1 MLICE
6 IRGKLFYINITEKSP
21 KLVVKTFVIMKT
33 TIDHDITK
41 VKALRRMQATALGL
55 LGFAVLLF
63 IIAIYFKI
71 PILQAF
77 SEAAM
82 VGGIA
87 DWFAV
92 VALFRHPL
100 GIPIWHT
107 AIIPTK
113 KNEIGENLGN
123 FVSEEFL
130 NREKLEIKLDEF
142 NFALKASDWLSQEE
156 NANKVANVV
165 AVNLIPGILRA
176 IKDEDIKRF
185 IQVQFKEKLEGVNL
199 GNWVAVALEPLQ
211 KGDLKNQMLTNL
223 LEVMS
228 SELTNN
234 KDLIRQKVKASTP
247 FLSFGLADKS
257 ITEGVFNG
265 LQDFLD
271 EAKKPE
277 STVRLKID
285 EYIFNFL
292 EKVKNSEEM
301 RIKIN
306 DMILGF
312 VGKKEVQDYINGIWD
327 EIKLSITTDL
337 SKGDESSIKNSI
349 AGLIQTFGNGLK
361 EDQVM
366 FEKINSFIKND
377 LLSVLLNNKKVIGDL
392 ISSTVKSWDGKEV
405 SEKLELEIGKDLQY
419 IRINGTL
426 VGGIIGLIIYGV
438 ERLYHLMF

>member
-1 MLICE
+1 METSTDQDIV
-6 IRGKLFYINITEKSP
+6 KL
-21 KLVVKTFVIMKT
+21 
-33 TIDHDITK
+33 
-41 VKALRRMQATALGL
+41 KALKKMKASALSL
-55 LGFAVLLF
+55 LGAAVLLF
-63 IIAIYFKI
+63 IVAIYFKI

-130 NREKLEIKLDEF
+130 NREKLEIKLEEF
-142 NFALKASDWLSQEE
+142 NFATKASDWLSEIE
-156 NANKVANVV
+156 NTNKIANVV
-165 AVNLIPGILRA
+165 AVNIIPGVLKT

-185 IQVQFKEKLEGVNL
+185 IQVQFKEKLEAINFGD
-199 GNWVAVALEPLQ
+199 WVALALEPLQ
-211 KGDLKNQMLTNL
+211 KGNVKDQLLTNL

-228 SELTNN
+228 SELSNN
-234 KDLIRQKVKASTP
+234 KDLIRKKVKQSTP

-257 ITEGVFNG
+257 ISEGIFNG
-265 LQDFLD
+265 LQEFLD

-277 STVRLKID
+277 SEIRIKID
-285 EYIFNFL
+285 EYVADFL
-292 EKVKNSEEM
+292 DKVKNSEEM

-306 DMILGF
+306 NLILGF
-312 VGKKEVQDYINGIWD
+312 AGKKEVQEYINGIWD
-327 EIKLSITTDL
+327 EIKLSISTDL
-337 SKGDESSIKNSI
+337 EKGDESSIKNNISS
-349 AGLIQTFGNGLK
+349 LIQRFGNGLK
-361 EDQVM
+361 EDPVM
-366 FEKINSFIKND
+366 IDKINNFIKND
-377 LLSVLLNNKKVIGDL
+377 LLEVLLNNKKVIGDL

-426 VGGIIGLIIYGV
+426 VGGLIGLIIYGV
-438 ERLYHLMF
+438 EWTYHYFVM

>member
-1 MLICE
+1 ME
-6 IRGKLFYINITEKSP
+6 
-21 KLVVKTFVIMKT
+21 
-33 TIDHDITK
+33 TISEQDLSK
-41 VKALRRMQATALGL
+41 VKALRKMKRNALSL
-55 LGFAVLLF
+55 LGVAVLLF

-71 PILQAF
+71 PMLQAF

-113 KNEIGENLGN
+113 KNEIGENLGS

-130 NREKLEIKLDEF
+130 NREKLEIKLEEF
-142 NFALKASDWLSQEE
+142 NFASKASDWLSEE
-156 NANKVANVV
+156 TNADKIASVV
-165 AVNLIPGILRA
+165 TVNIIPGILKTIR
-176 IKDEDIKRF
+176 DEDIKRF
-185 IQVQFKEKLEGVNL
+185 IQAQFAEKLESINF
-199 GNWVAVALEPLQ
+199 GNWVALALEPLQ
-211 KGDLKNQMLTNL
+211 KGTVKDQLLTNL

-228 SELTNN
+228 SELSNN
-234 KDLIRQKVKASTP
+234 KDLIRKKVKASTP

-257 ITEGVFNG
+257 ISEGVFNG
-265 LQDFLD
+265 LQEFLD
-271 EAKKPE
+271 EAKNPE
-277 STVRLKID
+277 SEIRIKID

-292 EKVKNSEEM
+292 DKVKNSEEM

-306 DMILGF
+306 NMILDF
-312 VGKKEVQDYINGIWD
+312 VGKKEVQDYIKGIWD
-327 EIKLSITTDL
+327 EIKLSITNDL
-337 SKGDESSIKNSI
+337 EKGDESSIKKSVSN
-349 AGLIQTFGNGLK
+349 LIQLFGNGLK
-361 EDQVM
+361 EDTIM
-366 FEKINSFIKND
+366 ADKINNFIKND

-426 VGGIIGLIIYGV
+426 VGGLIGLVIYGV
-438 ERLYHLMF
+438 EQLYHYFIM

>member
-1 MLICE
+1 METSIDQE
-6 IRGKLFYINITEKSP
+6 NISK
-21 KLVVKTFVIMKT
+21 KKALNKMKT
-33 TIDHDITK
+33 N
-41 VKALRRMQATALGL
+41 ALAL

-63 IIAIYFKI
+63 IIAIYYKI
-71 PILQAF
+71 PMLQAF

-130 NREKLEIKLDEF
+130 NREKLEIKLEEF
-142 NFALKASDWLSQEE
+142 NFAAKASDWLSQEE
-156 NANKVANVV
+156 NADKIANLV
-165 AVNLIPGILRA
+165 AVNVIPGVLRT

-185 IQVQFKEKLEGVNL
+185 IQVQFKEKLEGINF
-199 GNWVAVALEPLQ
+199 GDWVALALEPLQ
-211 KGDLKNQMLTNL
+211 KGQFKDQLLTNL
-223 LEVMS
+223 LEVMAK
-228 SELTNN
+228 ELSNN
-234 KDLIRQKVKASTP
+234 KDLIRKKVKQSTP

-257 ITEGVFNG
+257 ISEGVFNG
-265 LQDFLD
+265 LYDFLN
-271 EAKKPE
+271 EAKNPE
-277 STVRLKID
+277 STIRLKID
-285 EYIFNFL
+285 EYINDFL
-292 EKVKNSEEM
+292 DKIKNSEEM

-306 DMILGF
+306 TMILGF
-312 VGKKEVQDYINGIWD
+312 AGKKEVQDYINGIWD
-327 EIKLSITTDL
+327 EVKLSISTDL
-337 SKGDESSIKNSI
+337 DKGDESSIKKSI
-349 AGLIQTFGNGLK
+349 SGLVQSFGNGIK
-361 EDQVM
+361 EDAVM
-366 FEKINSFIKND
+366 IDKINNFIKND
-377 LLSVLLNNKKVIGDL
+377 LLSILLNNKEVIGDL

-426 VGGIIGLIIYGV
+426 VGGLIGLVIYAV
-438 ERLYHLMF
+438 EWTYHYFVI

>member
-1 MLICE
+1 ME
-6 IRGKLFYINITEKSP
+6 TS
-21 KLVVKTFVIMKT
+21 
-33 TIDHDITK
+33 IDQETLSKI
-41 VKALRRMQATALGL
+41 KALKKMKRNASML
-55 LGFAVLLF
+55 LLVAVLLF
-63 IIAIYFKI
+63 VIAIYFKI

-107 AIIPTK
+107 AIIPVK
-113 KNEIGENLGN
+113 KNEIGENLGS

-142 NFALKASDWLSQEE
+142 NFATKASDWLSQEE
-156 NANKVANVV
+156 NANKIANSI
-165 AVNLIPGILRA
+165 ALNIIPGILKT

-185 IQVQFKEKLEGVNL
+185 IQVQFREKLEAINFGD
-199 GNWVAVALEPLQ
+199 WVALALEPLQ
-211 KGDLKNQMLTNL
+211 RGNVKDEFLTNI

-228 SELTNN
+228 TELSNN
-234 KDLIRQKVKASTP
+234 KNLIRKKVKQSTP

-257 ITEGVFNG
+257 ISEGIFNG
-265 LQDFLD
+265 LQEFLE
-271 EAKKPE
+271 EAKNPQSE
-277 STVRLKID
+277 IRFKID
-285 EYIFNFL
+285 EYVDDFL
-292 EKVKNSEEM
+292 DKVKNSEEM

-306 DMILGF
+306 NIIMGF
-312 VGKKEVQDYINGIWD
+312 AGKKEVQDYISGIWD
-327 EIKLSITTDL
+327 EIKLSITNDL
-337 SKGDESSIKNSI
+337 EKGDESAIKNNISSLVQ
-349 AGLIQTFGNGLK
+349 GFGNGLK
-361 EDQVM
+361 EDKIMVN
-366 FEKINSFIKND
+366 KINNFIKID

-426 VGGIIGLIIYGV
+426 VGGFIGLLIYGV
-438 ERLYHLMF
+438 EWIYHYFIT

>member
-1 MLICE
+1 MAKLISP
-6 IRGKLFYINITEKSP
+6 KKSS
-21 KLVVKTFVIMKT
+21 KLVVQTLIIME
-33 TIDHDITK
+33 TIIDRDIAK
-41 VKALRRMQATALGL
+41 VKALKKMKRNALGL
-55 LGFAVLLF
+55 LGIAVLLF
-63 IIAIYFKI
+63 LIAIYFKI
-71 PILQAF
+71 PMLQAF

-92 VALFRHPL
+92 VALFRHPM

-130 NREKLEIKLDEF
+130 DREKMEIKLDEF
-142 NFALKASDWLSQEE
+142 NFAVKASDWISQEE
-156 NANKVANVV
+156 NANKIANVV
-165 AVNLIPGILRA
+165 TVNVIPGILRT
-176 IKDEDIKRF
+176 IKDEDVKRF
-185 IQVQFKEKLEGVNL
+185 IQVQFKEKIEGINF

-211 KGDLKNQMLTNL
+211 KGELKNQMLTNL

-228 SELTNN
+228 TELTNN

-247 FLSFGLADKS
+247 LLSFGLADKS

-265 LQDFLD
+265 LQDFLN

-277 STVRLKID
+277 SAVRLKID

-306 DMILGF
+306 DIILGF

-327 EIKLSITTDL
+327 EIKLSITNDL
-337 SKGDESSIKNSI
+337 SKGDDSSIKNSI
-349 AGLIQTFGNGLK
+349 AGLIQTFGNGIK
-361 EDQVM
+361 EDAIM
-366 FEKINSFIKND
+366 IDKINNFIKND
-377 LLSVLLNNKKVIGDL
+377 LLSILLNNKKVIGDL

-426 VGGIIGLIIYGV
+426 VGGVIGLVIYGV
-438 ERLYHLMF
+438 EQLYHLFL

>member
-1 MLICE
+1 
-6 IRGKLFYINITEKSP
+6 
-21 KLVVKTFVIMKT
+21 MKT
-33 TIDHDITK
+33 TIDQDISK
-41 VKALRRMQATALGL
+41 VKALRRMQRNALAL

-71 PILQAF
+71 PMLQAF

-142 NFALKASDWLSQEE
+142 NFATKASDWLSQEE
-156 NANKVANVV
+156 NADKIANVV
-165 AVNLIPGILRA
+165 AVNIIPGILKT

-185 IQVQFKEKLEGVNL
+185 IQVQFKEKLEGINF

-228 SELTNN
+228 GELTNN

-247 FLSFGLADKS
+247 LLSFGLADKS

-265 LQDFLD
+265 LQDFLN

-277 STVRLKID
+277 SAVRLKID
-285 EYIFNFL
+285 EYIFDFL
-292 EKVKNSEEM
+292 EKVRNSEEM
-301 RIKIN
+301 RVKIN

-327 EIKLSITTDL
+327 EIKLSITNDL
-337 SKGDESSIKNSI
+337 NKGDDSSIKNSI
-349 AGLIQTFGNGLK
+349 SNLIQTFGNGIK
-361 EDQVM
+361 EDSIM
-366 FEKINSFIKND
+366 IDKINNFIKDD

-426 VGGIIGLIIYGV
+426 VGGVIGLIIYGV
-438 ERLYHLMF
+438 EQLYHYFVV

>member
-1 MLICE
+1 METI
-6 IRGKLFYINITEKSP
+6 INQDMDKVRAL
-21 KLVVKTFVIMKT
+21 KKMKRN
-33 TIDHDITK
+33 
-41 VKALRRMQATALGL
+41 ALAL
-55 LGFAVLLF
+55 LGVAVVLF

-71 PILQAF
+71 PMLQAF

-92 VALFRHPL
+92 VALFRHPM

-130 NREKLEIKLDEF
+130 NREKLEIKLEEF
-142 NFALKASDWLSQEE
+142 NFATKASDWLSEEE
-156 NANKVANVV
+156 NANKIASLVT
-165 AVNLIPGILRA
+165 VNIIPGILRT

-185 IQVQFKEKLEGVNL
+185 IQVQFKEKIEGINF
-199 GNWVAVALEPLQ
+199 GDWVALALEPLQ
-211 KGDLKNQMLTNL
+211 KGNLKNEMLTNL
-223 LEVMS
+223 LEVIS
-228 SELTNN
+228 NELTNN
-234 KDLIRQKVKASTP
+234 KDLIRKKVKASTP
-247 FLSFGLADKS
+247 LLSFGLADKS
-257 ITEGVFNG
+257 ISEGVFNG
-265 LQDFLD
+265 LQDFLN

-277 STVRLKID
+277 SAVRLKID
-285 EYIFNFL
+285 EYIFDFL

-327 EIKLSITTDL
+327 EIKVSISNDL
-337 SKGDESSIKNSI
+337 EKGNESSIKKNI
-349 AGLIQTFGNGLK
+349 ANLIQGFGNGIK
-361 EDQVM
+361 EDSVM
-366 FEKINSFIKND
+366 IDKINNFIKND

-426 VGGIIGLIIYGV
+426 VGGVIGLVIYGV
-438 ERLYHLMF
+438 EQFYHYFIA

>member
-1 MLICE
+1 
-6 IRGKLFYINITEKSP
+6 
-21 KLVVKTFVIMKT
+21 MKT
-33 TIDHDITK
+33 TIDPDISK
-41 VKALRRMQATALGL
+41 VKALRRMKGNALSL

-71 PILQAF
+71 PMLQAF

-107 AIIPTK
+107 AIISTK

-142 NFALKASDWLSQEE
+142 NFATKASEWLSQEE
-156 NANKVANVV
+156 NAHNIANVV
-165 AVNLIPGILRA
+165 AVNIIPGILKT

-185 IQVQFKEKLEGVNL
+185 IQVQFKEKLEAINFGDWIAL
-199 GNWVAVALEPLQ
+199 ALEPLH
-211 KGDLKNQMLTNL
+211 KGNVKDQLLTNL
-223 LEVMS
+223 LEVIS

-234 KDLIRQKVKASTP
+234 KDLIRKKVKASTP

-265 LQDFLD
+265 LQDFLN

-277 STVRLKID
+277 SEIRLKID
-285 EYIFNFL
+285 EYVYDFL

-306 DMILGF
+306 DMILSF
-312 VGKKEVQDYINGIWD
+312 AGKKEVQDYISGIWD
-327 EIKLSITTDL
+327 EIKLSISNDL
-337 SKGDESSIKNSI
+337 DKGDESSIKKSI
-349 AGLIQTFGNGLK
+349 SNLIQTFGNGIK
-361 EDQVM
+361 EDSIM
-366 FEKINSFIKND
+366 IDKINNFIKND

-438 ERLYHLMF
+438 EQLYHFVF

>member
-1 MLICE
+1 ME
-6 IRGKLFYINITEKSP
+6 TS
-21 KLVVKTFVIMKT
+21 
-33 TIDHDITK
+33 IDQETLSKI
-41 VKALRRMQATALGL
+41 KALKKMKRNASML
-55 LGFAVLLF
+55 LLAAVLLF

-71 PILQAF
+71 PMLQAF

-107 AIIPTK
+107 AIIPVK
-113 KNEIGENLGN
+113 KNEIGENLGS

-142 NFALKASDWLSQEE
+142 NFATKASDWLSQKE
-156 NANKVANVV
+156 NADKIADGI
-165 AVNLIPGILRA
+165 ALNLIPGILKT

-185 IQVQFKEKLEGVNL
+185 IQVQFKEKLEAINFGD
-199 GNWVAVALEPLQ
+199 WVALALEPLQ
-211 KGDLKNQMLTNL
+211 KGNIKDEFLTNI

-228 SELTNN
+228 TELSNN
-234 KDLIRQKVKASTP
+234 KELIRKKVKQSTP

-257 ITEGVFNG
+257 ISEGIFNG
-265 LQDFLD
+265 LQEFLD
-271 EAKKPE
+271 EAKYPQSE
-277 STVRLKID
+277 IRFKID
-285 EYIFNFL
+285 EYVHDFL
-292 EKVKNSEEM
+292 DKVKNSEEM

-306 DMILGF
+306 NIIMGF
-312 VGKKEVQDYINGIWD
+312 AGKKEVQDYISGIWD
-327 EIKLSITTDL
+327 EIKLSITNDL
-337 SKGDESSIKNSI
+337 EKGDQSAIKNNISSLVQ
-349 AGLIQTFGNGLK
+349 GFGNGLK
-361 EDQVM
+361 EDKVM
-366 FEKINSFIKND
+366 VNKINNFIKID

-438 ERLYHLMF
+438 EWTYHYFVI

>member
-1 MLICE
+1 METSIDQE
-6 IRGKLFYINITEKSP
+6 NILK
-21 KLVVKTFVIMKT
+21 K
-33 TIDHDITK
+33 
-41 VKALRRMQATALGL
+41 KALNKMKNSALAL

-71 PILQAF
+71 PLLQAF

-130 NREKLEIKLDEF
+130 NREKLEIKLEEF
-142 NFALKASDWLSQEE
+142 NFATKASDWLSQEE
-156 NANKVANVV
+156 NANKIANLV
-165 AVNLIPGILRA
+165 AVNIIPGILKT

-185 IQVQFKEKLEGVNL
+185 IQVQFAAKLEAINFGD
-199 GNWVAVALEPLQ
+199 WVALALEPLQ
-211 KGDLKNQMLTNL
+211 KGNVKDELLTNVL
-223 LEVMS
+223 NVMS
-228 SELTNN
+228 TELSNN
-234 KDLIRQKVKASTP
+234 KDLIRKKVKESTP

-257 ITEGVFNG
+257 ISEGIFNG
-265 LQDFLD
+265 LAEFLD

-277 STVRLKID
+277 SEIRIKID
-285 EYIFNFL
+285 EYVYNFL
-292 EKVKNSEEM
+292 DKVKNSEEM

-306 DMILGF
+306 NMILGF

-327 EIKLSITTDL
+327 EIKLSIATDL
-337 SKGDESSIKNSI
+337 DKGNQSSIKNSI
-349 AGLIQTFGNGLK
+349 SGLIQSFGNGIK
-361 EDQVM
+361 EDVVM
-366 FEKINSFIKND
+366 IDKINNFIKND
-377 LLSVLLNNKKVIGDL
+377 LLSILLNNKKVIGDL

-426 VGGIIGLIIYGV
+426 VGGLIGILIYCV
-438 ERLYHLMF
+438 EWTYHYFV

>member
-1 MLICE
+1 METSIDQE
-6 IRGKLFYINITEKSP
+6 NISK
-21 KLVVKTFVIMKT
+21 K
-33 TIDHDITK
+33 
-41 VKALRRMQATALGL
+41 KALNKMKRNALAL
-55 LGFAVLLF
+55 LGVAVVLF
-63 IIAIYFKI
+63 TIAIYFNI
-71 PILQAF
+71 PILKAF

-130 NREKLEIKLDEF
+130 NREKLEIKIEEF
-142 NFALKASDWLSQEE
+142 NFATKASEWISHDE
-156 NANKVANVV
+156 NANKIANLVV
-165 AVNLIPGILRA
+165 INIIPGILKT
-176 IKDEDIKRF
+176 INDEDIKRF
-185 IQVQFKEKLEGVNL
+185 IHVQFKEKIETVNF
-199 GNWVAVALEPLQ
+199 GDWIAMALEPLQ
-211 KGDLKNQMLTNL
+211 KGELKDQLLTNVL
-223 LEVMS
+223 DVLCT
-228 SELTNN
+228 ELVEN
-234 KDLIRQKVKASTP
+234 KDLIRKKVKESTP

-265 LQDFLD
+265 LYEFLND
-271 EAKKPE
+271 AKDPE
-277 STVRLKID
+277 GMIRVKID
-285 EYIFNFL
+285 EYVYDFL
-292 EKVKNSEEM
+292 DKVKNSEEM

-306 DMILGF
+306 NLILGF

-327 EIKLSITTDL
+327 EIRESITDDL
-337 SKGDESSIKNSI
+337 DKGDDSTIKKNI
-349 AGLIQTFGNGLK
+349 ASLIQDFGKGIK
-361 EDQVM
+361 EDPVM
-366 FEKINSFIKND
+366 IDKINNFIKHD
-377 LLSVLLNNKKVIGDL
+377 LLSILLNNKKVIGDL

-426 VGGIIGLIIYGV
+426 VGGLIGIVIYGV
-438 ERLYHLMF
+438 EQLSHFIF

>member
-1 MLICE
+1 METSIDQE
-6 IRGKLFYINITEKSP
+6 NISK
-21 KLVVKTFVIMKT
+21 K
-33 TIDHDITK
+33 
-41 VKALRRMQATALGL
+41 KALNKMKRNALAL

-71 PILQAF
+71 PMLQAF

-130 NREKLEIKLDEF
+130 NREKLEIKLEEF
-142 NFALKASDWLSQEE
+142 NFAAKASDWLSQEE
-156 NANKVANVV
+156 NADKIANLV
-165 AVNLIPGILRA
+165 AVNVIPGVLRT

-185 IQVQFKEKLEGVNL
+185 IQVQFKEKLEGVNF
-199 GNWVAVALEPLQ
+199 GDWVALALEPLQ
-211 KGDLKNQMLTNL
+211 KGKFKDQLLTNL
-223 LEVMS
+223 LEVMAK
-228 SELTNN
+228 ELSNN
-234 KDLIRQKVKASTP
+234 KDLIRKKVKQSTP

-257 ITEGVFNG
+257 ISEGVFNG
-265 LQDFLD
+265 LYDFLN
-271 EAKKPE
+271 EAKNPE
-277 STVRLKID
+277 STIRLKID
-285 EYIFNFL
+285 EYINDFL
-292 EKVKNSEEM
+292 DKIKNSEEM

-306 DMILGF
+306 TMILGF
-312 VGKKEVQDYINGIWD
+312 AGKKEVQDYINGIWD
-327 EIKLSITTDL
+327 EIKLSISNDL
-337 SKGDESSIKNSI
+337 DKGEESSIKKSI
-349 AGLIQTFGNGLK
+349 SGLVQSFGNGIK
-361 EDQVM
+361 EDVVM
-366 FEKINSFIKND
+366 IEKINNFIKND
-377 LLSVLLNNKKVIGDL
+377 LLSILLNNKKVIGDL
-392 ISSTVKSWDGKEV
+392 ISSTVKSWDGQEV

-426 VGGIIGLIIYGV
+426 VGGLIGLLIYAV
-438 ERLYHLMF
+438 EWTYHYFVI

>member
-1 MLICE
+1 
-6 IRGKLFYINITEKSP
+6 
-21 KLVVKTFVIMKT
+21 MKT
-33 TIDHDITK
+33 TIDQDISK
-41 VKALRRMQATALGL
+41 VKALRKMKRNALAL
-55 LGFAVLLF
+55 LGVAVLLF

-71 PILQAF
+71 PMLQAF

-130 NREKLEIKLDEF
+130 NREKLEIKLEEF
-142 NFALKASDWLSQEE
+142 NFATKASDWLSQEE
-156 NANKVANVV
+156 NANKIASLVV
-165 AVNLIPGILRA
+165 VNIIPGILKT
-176 IKDEDIKRF
+176 IKDEDVKRF
-185 IQVQFKEKLEGVNL
+185 IQVQFAEKLQSINF
-199 GNWVAVALEPLQ
+199 GNWVALALEPLQ
-211 KGDLKNQMLTNL
+211 KGNVKDQLLTNL

-228 SELTNN
+228 GELSNN
-234 KDLIRQKVKASTP
+234 KDLIRKKVKESTP

-257 ITEGVFNG
+257 ISEGIFNG
-265 LQDFLD
+265 LQEFLD
-271 EAKKPE
+271 EAKNPE
-277 STVRLKID
+277 SDIRVKID
-285 EYIFNFL
+285 EYVYNFL
-292 EKVKNSEEM
+292 DKVKNSEEM
-301 RIKIN
+301 RVKIN
-306 DMILGF
+306 NMILDF
-312 VGKKEVQDYINGIWD
+312 AGKKEVQDYINGIWD
-327 EIKLSITTDL
+327 EIKLSITNDL
-337 SKGDESSIKNSI
+337 GKGDESSIKNNIS
-349 AGLIQTFGNGLK
+349 GLIQSFGNGLK
-361 EDQVM
+361 EDAVM
-366 FEKINSFIKND
+366 IDKINNFIKND

-426 VGGIIGLIIYGV
+426 VGGLIGIVIYSV
-438 ERLYHLMF
+438 EWMYHYFVV

>member
-1 MLICE
+1 METI
-6 IRGKLFYINITEKSP
+6 IDQDI
-21 KLVVKTFVIMKT
+21 VKIQALKRMKRN
-33 TIDHDITK
+33 
-41 VKALRRMQATALGL
+41 ALAL
-55 LGFAVLLF
+55 LGVAVLLF

-71 PILQAF
+71 PMLQAF

-92 VALFRHPL
+92 VALFRHPM

-142 NFALKASDWLSQEE
+142 NFATKASDWLSQEE
-156 NANKVANVV
+156 NANKFADVIALNI
-165 AVNLIPGILRA
+165 IPGVLKT

-185 IQVQFKEKLEGVNL
+185 IQVQFKEKLEAINFGD
-199 GNWVAVALEPLQ
+199 WVALALEPLQ
-211 KGDLKNQMLTNL
+211 KGNVKDQLLTNL

-228 SELTNN
+228 AELSDN
-234 KDLIRQKVKASTP
+234 KDLIRKKVKQSTP

-257 ITEGVFNG
+257 ISEGIFNG
-265 LQDFLD
+265 LQEFLD
-271 EAKKPE
+271 EAKNPE
-277 STVRLKID
+277 SAVRIKID
-285 EYIFNFL
+285 EYISDFL
-292 EKVKNSEEM
+292 NKVKNSEEM

-306 DMILGF
+306 NLIVGF
-312 VGKKEVQDYINGIWD
+312 AGKKEVQDYINGIWD
-327 EIKLSITTDL
+327 EIKLSITNDL
-337 SKGDESSIKNSI
+337 EKGEESSIRKNIS
-349 AGLIQTFGNGLK
+349 GLIQNFGNGLK
-361 EDQVM
+361 EDSIMVD
-366 FEKINSFIKND
+366 KINKFIKND

-426 VGGIIGLIIYGV
+426 VGGFIGLIIYGV
-438 ERLYHLMF
+438 EWTYHYFVM

>member
-1 MLICE
+1 METSIDQE
-6 IRGKLFYINITEKSP
+6 NISK
-21 KLVVKTFVIMKT
+21 K
-33 TIDHDITK
+33 
-41 VKALRRMQATALGL
+41 KALNKMKSNALAL

-71 PILQAF
+71 PMLQAF

-113 KNEIGENLGN
+113 KNEIGENLGS

-142 NFALKASDWLSQEE
+142 NFATKASDWLSQPE
-156 NANKVANVV
+156 NANNIASAIALNI
-165 AVNLIPGILRA
+165 IPGILKT

-185 IQVQFKEKLEGVNL
+185 IQVKIATKLEAINFGDWIAL
-199 GNWVAVALEPLQ
+199 ALEPLH
-211 KGDLKNQMLTNL
+211 KGNVKDQLLTNV
-223 LEVMS
+223 LEVIS
-228 SELTNN
+228 SELGNN
-234 KDLIRQKVKASTP
+234 KDLIRKKVRASTP

-257 ITEGVFNG
+257 ISEGIFNG
-265 LQDFLD
+265 LQEFLD

-277 STVRLKID
+277 SEIRIKID
-285 EYIFNFL
+285 EYVHDFL
-292 EKVKNSEEM
+292 DKVRNSEEM

-306 DMILGF
+306 NMILGF
-312 VGKKEVQDYINGIWD
+312 AGKKEVQDYINGIWD

-337 SKGDESSIKNSI
+337 EKGDASAIKNNI
-349 AGLIQTFGNGLK
+349 ANLIQVFGNGLK
-361 EDQVM
+361 EDPVM
-366 FEKINSFIKND
+366 IDKINNFIKND

-426 VGGIIGLIIYGV
+426 VGGLIGLIIYGV
-438 ERLYHLMF
+438 EWTYHYFIM

>member
-1 MLICE
+1 METSIDQE
-6 IRGKLFYINITEKSP
+6 NISK
-21 KLVVKTFVIMKT
+21 K
-33 TIDHDITK
+33 
-41 VKALRRMQATALGL
+41 KALNKMKGNALAL
-55 LGFAVLLF
+55 LGVAVVLF

-71 PILQAF
+71 PMLQAF

-130 NREKLEIKLDEF
+130 NREKLEIKLEEF
-142 NFALKASDWLSQEE
+142 NFATKASDWLSQQE
-156 NANKVANVV
+156 NANKVANLV
-165 AVNLIPGILRA
+165 AVNIIPGILKT

-185 IQVQFKEKLEGVNL
+185 IQYQFKEKLEGINF
-199 GNWVAVALEPLQ
+199 GDWVALALEPLQ
-211 KGDLKNQMLTNL
+211 KGNVKDELLTNVL
-223 LEVMS
+223 DVMS
-228 SELTNN
+228 TELSNN
-234 KDLIRQKVKASTP
+234 KDLIRKKVKESTP
-247 FLSFGLADKS
+247 FLSFGLADKKIS
-257 ITEGVFNG
+257 EGVFNG
-265 LQDFLD
+265 LQEFLD

-277 STVRLKID
+277 SEIRIKID
-285 EYIFNFL
+285 EYVYDFL
-292 EKVKNSEEM
+292 DKVKNSEEM

-306 DMILGF
+306 NMILSF
-312 VGKKEVQDYINGIWD
+312 AGKKEVQDYINGIWD
-327 EIKLSITTDL
+327 EIKLSISNDL
-337 SKGDESSIKNSI
+337 DKGDQSSIKNSI
-349 AGLIQTFGNGLK
+349 SGLIQGFGNGIK
-361 EDQVM
+361 EDPVM
-366 FEKINSFIKND
+366 IDKINNFIKND
-377 LLSVLLNNKKVIGDL
+377 LLSILLNNKKVIGDL

-426 VGGIIGLIIYGV
+426 VGGLIGILIYCV
-438 ERLYHLMF
+438 EWTYHYFM

>member
-1 MLICE
+1 METSTAQDIV
-6 IRGKLFYINITEKSP
+6 KL
-21 KLVVKTFVIMKT
+21 
-33 TIDHDITK
+33 
-41 VKALRRMQATALGL
+41 KALKKMKASALSL
-55 LGFAVLLF
+55 LGAAVLLF

-71 PILQAF
+71 PLLQAF

-130 NREKLEIKLDEF
+130 NREKLEIKLEEF
-142 NFALKASDWLSQEE
+142 NFATKASDWLSEVE
-156 NANKVANVV
+156 NANKIANVV
-165 AVNLIPGILRA
+165 AVNIIPGVLKT

-185 IQVQFKEKLEGVNL
+185 IQVQFKEKLEAINL
-199 GNWVAVALEPLQ
+199 GDWVALALEPLQ
-211 KGDLKNQMLTNL
+211 KGNVKDQLLTNL

-228 SELTNN
+228 SELANN
-234 KDLIRQKVKASTP
+234 KDLIRKKVKASTP

-257 ITEGVFNG
+257 ISEGIFNG
-265 LQDFLD
+265 LAEFLE
-271 EAKKPE
+271 EAKNPE
-277 STVRLKID
+277 SAVRIKID
-285 EYIFNFL
+285 EYVANFL
-292 EKVKNSEEM
+292 DEVKNSEEM

-306 DMILGF
+306 NLILGF

-327 EIKLSITTDL
+327 EIKLSISNDL
-337 SKGDESSIKNSI
+337 EKGDESSIKNNISS
-349 AGLIQTFGNGLK
+349 LSQRFGNGLK
-361 EDQVM
+361 EDPVM
-366 FEKINSFIKND
+366 INKINNFIKND
-377 LLSVLLNNKKVIGDL
+377 LLEVLLNNKKVIGDL

-426 VGGIIGLIIYGV
+426 VGGLIGIIIYGV
-438 ERLYHLMF
+438 EWTYHYFVM

>member
-1 MLICE
+1 
-6 IRGKLFYINITEKSP
+6 
-21 KLVVKTFVIMKT
+21 MKT
-33 TIDHDITK
+33 TIDQDISK
-41 VKALRRMQATALGL
+41 VKALRRMQRNALAL

-71 PILQAF
+71 PMLQAF

-142 NFALKASDWLSQEE
+142 NFATKASDWLSQEE
-156 NANKVANVV
+156 NADKIANVV
-165 AVNLIPGILRA
+165 AVNIIPGILKT

-185 IQVQFKEKLEGVNL
+185 IQVQFKEKLEGINF

-211 KGDLKNQMLTNL
+211 KGD
-223 LEVMS
+223 
-228 SELTNN
+228 
-234 KDLIRQKVKASTP
+234 VKASTP
-247 FLSFGLADKS
+247 LLSFGLADKS

-265 LQDFLD
+265 LQDFLN

-277 STVRLKID
+277 SAVRLKID
-285 EYIFNFL
+285 EYIFDFL
-292 EKVKNSEEM
+292 EKVRNSEEM
-301 RIKIN
+301 RVKIN

-327 EIKLSITTDL
+327 EIKLSITNDL
-337 SKGDESSIKNSI
+337 NKGDDSSIKNSI
-349 AGLIQTFGNGLK
+349 SNLIQTFGNGIK
-361 EDQVM
+361 EDSIM
-366 FEKINSFIKND
+366 IDKINNFIKDD

-426 VGGIIGLIIYGV
+426 VGGVIGLIIYGV
-438 ERLYHLMF
+438 EQLYHYFVV

>member
-1 MLICE
+1 ME
-6 IRGKLFYINITEKSP
+6 
-21 KLVVKTFVIMKT
+21 T
-33 TIDHDITK
+33 TIDQDISK
-41 VKALRRMQATALGL
+41 VKALKRMKRNALSL
-55 LGFAVLLF
+55 LGIAVLLF

-71 PILQAF
+71 PMLQAF

-142 NFALKASDWLSQEE
+142 NFATKASDWLSQTE
-156 NANKVANVV
+156 NADKIANVV
-165 AVNLIPGILRA
+165 AVNIIPGILRT
-176 IKDEDIKRF
+176 IKDEDVRRF
-185 IQVQFKEKLEGVNL
+185 IQVQFREKMEGINF

-277 STVRLKID
+277 SAVRLKID
-285 EYIFNFL
+285 EYIFDFL

-301 RIKIN
+301 RVKIN

-327 EIKLSITTDL
+327 EIKLSITNDL
-337 SKGDESSIKNSI
+337 NKGEESSIKNSI
-349 AGLIQTFGNGLK
+349 SSLIQTFGNGIQ
-361 EDQVM
+361 EDPVM
-366 FEKINSFIKND
+366 IDKINNFIKND
-377 LLSVLLNNKKVIGDL
+377 LLSILLNNKKVIGDL

-438 ERLYHLMF
+438 EQLYHYFIV

>member
-1 MLICE
+1 ME
-6 IRGKLFYINITEKSP
+6 ISTDQDIAKL
-21 KLVVKTFVIMKT
+21 
-33 TIDHDITK
+33 
-41 VKALRRMQATALGL
+41 KALKKMKASALSL

-71 PILQAF
+71 PMLQAF

-130 NREKLEIKLDEF
+130 DKEKLEIKLDEL
-142 NFALKASDWLSQEE
+142 NFATKASDWLSEEE
-156 NANKVANVV
+156 NANKIANVV
-165 AVNLIPGILRA
+165 SVNIIPGILKA

-185 IQVQFKEKLEGVNL
+185 IQVQFKEKLEGINF
-199 GNWVAVALEPLQ
+199 GDWVALALEPLQ
-211 KGDLKNQMLTNL
+211 KGNMKDQLLTNL

-234 KDLIRQKVKASTP
+234 KDLIRKKVKASTP
-247 FLSFGLADKS
+247 LLSFGLADKS

-265 LQDFLD
+265 LQDFLN
-271 EAKKPE
+271 EAKNPG
-277 STVRLKID
+277 SAVRVKID
-285 EYIFNFL
+285 EYVYDFL
-292 EKVKNSEEM
+292 EKIKNSEEM
-301 RIKIN
+301 RVKIN
-306 DMILGF
+306 NMILSF
-312 VGKKEVQDYINGIWD
+312 VGRKEVQDYINGIWD
-327 EIKLSITTDL
+327 EIKLSITNDL
-337 SKGDESSIKNSI
+337 EKGDDSSIKNSI
-349 AGLIQTFGNGLK
+349 SSLIQTFGNGIK
-361 EDQVM
+361 EDSVM
-366 FEKINSFIKND
+366 IDKINNFIKND
-377 LLSVLLNNKKVIGDL
+377 MLSVLLNNKKVIGDL

-426 VGGIIGLIIYGV
+426 VGGIIGLVIYGV
-438 ERLYHLMF
+438 EQLYHYFII

>member
-1 MLICE
+1 METVTDQDI
-6 IRGKLFYINITEKSP
+6 
-21 KLVVKTFVIMKT
+21 VKI
-33 TIDHDITK
+33 
-41 VKALRRMQATALGL
+41 KALRRMQRSALAL

-142 NFALKASDWLSQEE
+142 NFATKASEWLSQEE
-156 NANKVANVV
+156 NADKIANAV
-165 AVNLIPGILRA
+165 AVNIIPGILKT
-176 IKDEDIKRF
+176 IKDEDVRRF
-185 IQVQFKEKLEGVNL
+185 IQVQFKEKLEGINF
-199 GNWVAVALEPLQ
+199 GDWVALALEPLQ
-211 KGDLKNQMLTNL
+211 KGNVKDQLLTNL
-223 LEVMS
+223 LEVIS

-234 KDLIRQKVKASTP
+234 KDLIRKKVKASTP

-265 LQDFLD
+265 LQDFLN

-277 STVRLKID
+277 SEIRIKID
-285 EYIFNFL
+285 EYVYNFL

-306 DMILGF
+306 DMILSF
-312 VGKKEVQDYINGIWD
+312 AGKKEVQDYINGIWD
-327 EIKLSITTDL
+327 EIKLSITNDL
-337 SKGDESSIKNSI
+337 NKGDESSIKNSI
-349 AGLIQTFGNGLK
+349 SGLIQTFGNGIK
-361 EDQVM
+361 EDTIM
-366 FEKINSFIKND
+366 IDKINNFIKND

-426 VGGIIGLIIYGV
+426 VGGIIGLVIYGV
-438 ERLYHLMF
+438 EQLYHYFIV

>member
-1 MLICE
+1 ME
-6 IRGKLFYINITEKSP
+6 TS
-21 KLVVKTFVIMKT
+21 T
-33 TIDHDITK
+33 DQDIVK
-41 VKALRRMQATALGL
+41 VKALKKMKANALAL
-55 LGFAVLLF
+55 LGVAVLLF

-130 NREKLEIKLDEF
+130 NREKLEIKLEEF
-142 NFALKASDWLSQEE
+142 NFATKASDWLSEIE
-156 NANKVANVV
+156 NANKIANVV
-165 AVNLIPGILRA
+165 AVNIIPGVLKT

-185 IQVQFKEKLEGVNL
+185 IQVQFKEKLEAINFGD
-199 GNWVAVALEPLQ
+199 WVALALEPLQ
-211 KGDLKNQMLTNL
+211 KGNVKDQLLTNL

-228 SELTNN
+228 SELSNN
-234 KDLIRQKVKASTP
+234 KDLIRKKVKASTP

-257 ITEGVFNG
+257 ISEGVFNG
-265 LQDFLD
+265 LQEFLD

-277 STVRLKID
+277 SEIRIKID
-285 EYIFNFL
+285 EYIADFL

-306 DMILGF
+306 NLILGF
-312 VGKKEVQDYINGIWD
+312 AGKKEVQEYINGIWD
-327 EIKLSITTDL
+327 EIKLSISNDL
-337 SKGDESSIKNSI
+337 EKGDASSIKNNISS
-349 AGLIQTFGNGLK
+349 LIQRFGNGLK
-361 EDQVM
+361 EDPVM
-366 FEKINSFIKND
+366 IDKINNFIKND
-377 LLSVLLNNKKVIGDL
+377 LLEVLLNNKKVIGDL

-426 VGGIIGLIIYGV
+426 VGGLIGLVIYGV
-438 ERLYHLMF
+438 EWTYHYFVM

>member
-1 MLICE
+1 METSIDQETLSKIEALKKMKRNASML
-6 IRGKLFYINITEKSP
+6 
-21 KLVVKTFVIMKT
+21 
-33 TIDHDITK
+33 
-41 VKALRRMQATALGL
+41 L
-55 LGFAVLLF
+55 LAAVFLF

-71 PILQAF
+71 PMLQAF

-107 AIIPTK
+107 AIIPVK
-113 KNEIGENLGN
+113 KNEIGENLGS

-142 NFALKASDWLSQEE
+142 NFATKASDWLSQQE
-156 NANKVANVV
+156 NANKIADGI
-165 AVNLIPGILRA
+165 ALNLIPGILKT

-185 IQVQFKEKLEGVNL
+185 IQVQFKEKLEAINFGD
-199 GNWVAVALEPLQ
+199 WVALALEPFQ
-211 KGDLKNQMLTNL
+211 KGNVKDQFLTNI
-223 LEVMS
+223 LEVIS
-228 SELTNN
+228 TELSNN
-234 KDLIRQKVKASTP
+234 KDLIRKKVKQSTP

-257 ITEGVFNG
+257 ISEGIFNG
-265 LQDFLD
+265 LQEFLD
-271 EAKKPE
+271 EAKNPQSE
-277 STVRLKID
+277 IRFKID
-285 EYIFNFL
+285 EYVHDFL
-292 EKVKNSEEM
+292 DKVKNSEEM

-306 DMILGF
+306 NIIMGF
-312 VGKKEVQDYINGIWD
+312 AGKKEVQDYISGIWD
-327 EIKLSITTDL
+327 EIKLSITNDL
-337 SKGDESSIKNSI
+337 EKGDQSAIKNNISSLVQ
-349 AGLIQTFGNGLK
+349 GFGNGLK
-361 EDQVM
+361 EDKVM
-366 FEKINSFIKND
+366 VNKINNFIKID

-426 VGGIIGLIIYGV
+426 VGGFIGLLIYGV
-438 ERLYHLMF
+438 EWIYHYFII

>member
-1 MLICE
+1 METSTDPETLSKI
-6 IRGKLFYINITEKSP
+6 
-21 KLVVKTFVIMKT
+21 
-33 TIDHDITK
+33 
-41 VKALRRMQATALGL
+41 KALKKMKRNASML
-55 LGFAVLLF
+55 LGAAVLLF

-71 PILQAF
+71 PMLQAF

-107 AIIPTK
+107 AIIPIK
-113 KNEIGENLGN
+113 KNEIGENLGS

-142 NFALKASDWLSQEE
+142 NFATKASDWLSQEE
-156 NANKVANVV
+156 NANKIAN
-165 AVNLIPGILRA
+165 AIALNIIPGILKT

-185 IQVQFKEKLEGVNL
+185 IQVQFREKLEAINFGD
-199 GNWVAVALEPLQ
+199 WVALALEPLQ
-211 KGDLKNQMLTNL
+211 KGNVKDELLTNI

-228 SELTNN
+228 TELSNN
-234 KDLIRQKVKASTP
+234 KELIRKKVKQSTP

-257 ITEGVFNG
+257 ISEGIFNG
-265 LQDFLD
+265 LQEFLD
-271 EAKKPE
+271 EAKNPE
-277 STVRLKID
+277 SEIRFKID
-285 EYIFNFL
+285 EYIHDFL
-292 EKVKNSEEM
+292 HKVKNSEEM

-312 VGKKEVQDYINGIWD
+312 TGKKEVQDYISGIWD
-327 EIKLSITTDL
+327 EIKLSIMNDL
-337 SKGDESSIKNSI
+337 EKRDESSIKNNI
-349 AGLIQTFGNGLK
+349 ADLIQLFGNGIQ
-361 EDQVM
+361 EDPVM
-366 FEKINSFIKND
+366 VDKINNFIKYD
-377 LLSVLLNNKKVIGDL
+377 LLAVLLNNKKVIGDL

-426 VGGIIGLIIYGV
+426 VGGLIGLIIFGV
-438 ERLYHLMF
+438 EWLYHYFIM

>member
-1 MLICE
+1 METSIDQE
-6 IRGKLFYINITEKSP
+6 NIYK
-21 KLVVKTFVIMKT
+21 K
-33 TIDHDITK
+33 
-41 VKALRRMQATALGL
+41 KALNRMKRNALAL

-71 PILQAF
+71 PMLQAF

-130 NREKLEIKLDEF
+130 NREKLEIKLEEF
-142 NFALKASDWLSQEE
+142 NFATKASDWLSQQE
-156 NANKVANVV
+156 NADKVANLVT
-165 AVNLIPGILRA
+165 VNVIPGVLKT

-185 IQVQFKEKLEGVNL
+185 IQVQFAAKLEAVNF
-199 GNWVAVALEPLQ
+199 GDWVALALEPLQ
-211 KGDLKNQMLTNL
+211 KGKVKDELLTNVL
-223 LEVMS
+223 NVMS
-228 SELTNN
+228 TELSNN
-234 KDLIRQKVKASTP
+234 RDLIRKKVKESTP

-257 ITEGVFNG
+257 ISEGVFNG
-265 LQDFLD
+265 LKEFLD

-277 STVRLKID
+277 SEIRIKID
-285 EYIFNFL
+285 EYVYNFL
-292 EKVKNSEEM
+292 DQVKNSEDM

-306 DMILGF
+306 NMILGF

-327 EIKLSITTDL
+327 EIKLSITRDL
-337 SKGDESSIKNSI
+337 DKGDESSIKNSVS
-349 AGLIQTFGNGLK
+349 GLIQTFGNGIK
-361 EDQVM
+361 EDVVM
-366 FEKINSFIKND
+366 IDKINNFIKND
-377 LLSVLLNNKKVIGDL
+377 LLSILLNNKKVIGDL

-426 VGGIIGLIIYGV
+426 VGGLIGLVIYAV
-438 ERLYHLMF
+438 EWTYHYFI

>member
-1 MLICE
+1 MKSFWFRIS
-6 IRGKLFYINITEKSP
+6 GKSLKLVINIT
-21 KLVVKTFVIMKT
+21 IMETSTDQETLSK
-33 TIDHDITK
+33 I
-41 VKALRRMQATALGL
+41 KALKSMKRNASML
-55 LGFAVLLF
+55 LGGAVLLF

-71 PILQAF
+71 PMLQAF

-87 DWFAV
+87 DWFAD

-107 AIIPTK
+107 AIIPIK
-113 KNEIGENLGN
+113 KNEIGENLGS

-142 NFALKASDWLSQEE
+142 NFATKASDWLSKIE
-156 NANKVANVV
+156 NANKIADAIALNI
-165 AVNLIPGILRA
+165 IPGILKT

-185 IQVQFKEKLEGVNL
+185 IQVQFREKLEAINFGD
-199 GNWVAVALEPLQ
+199 WVALALEPLQ
-211 KGDLKNQMLTNL
+211 KGNVKDELLTNI

-228 SELTNN
+228 TELSNN
-234 KDLIRQKVKASTP
+234 KDLIRKKVKQSTP

-257 ITEGVFNG
+257 ISEGIFNG
-265 LQDFLD
+265 LQEFLD
-271 EAKKPE
+271 EAKNPQSE
-277 STVRLKID
+277 IRFKID
-285 EYIFNFL
+285 EYVHDFL
-292 EKVKNSEEM
+292 DKVKNSEEM

-306 DMILGF
+306 NMILGF
-312 VGKKEVQDYINGIWD
+312 AGKKEVQDYINGIWD
-327 EIKLSITTDL
+327 EIKLSITHDL
-337 SKGDESSIKNSI
+337 EKGNESSIKNNIS
-349 AGLIQTFGNGLK
+349 GLIQRFGNGLQ
-361 EDQVM
+361 EDQIMVD
-366 FEKINSFIKND
+366 KINNFIKND

-426 VGGIIGLIIYGV
+426 VGGLIGLIIYGV
-438 ERLYHLMF
+438 EWTYHYFLM

>member
-1 MLICE
+1 METI
-6 IRGKLFYINITEKSP
+6 INR
-21 KLVVKTFVIMKT
+21 
-33 TIDHDITK
+33 DIAK
-41 VKALRRMQATALGL
+41 VKALKKMKRNALGL
-55 LGFAVLLF
+55 LGVAVLLF

-71 PILQAF
+71 PMLQAF

-92 VALFRHPL
+92 VALFRHPM

-130 NREKLEIKLDEF
+130 DREKLEIKLDEF
-142 NFALKASDWLSQEE
+142 NFATKASDWLSKEE
-156 NANKVANVV
+156 NANKIAKAV
-165 AVNLIPGILRA
+165 AVNVIPGILRT
-176 IKDEDIKRF
+176 IKDEDVRRF
-185 IQVQFKEKLEGVNL
+185 IQVQFAAKIEGINF
-199 GNWVAVALEPLQ
+199 GDWVALALEPLQ
-211 KGDLKNQMLTNL
+211 KGNLKNQMLTNL

-228 SELTNN
+228 TELTNN

-247 FLSFGLADKS
+247 LLSFGLADKS

-265 LQDFLD
+265 LQDFLN

-277 STVRLKID
+277 SAVRLKID

-301 RIKIN
+301 RVKIN
-306 DMILGF
+306 DVILGF
-312 VGKKEVQDYINGIWD
+312 VGKKEVQDYINSIWD
-327 EIKLSITTDL
+327 EIKSSITNDL
-337 SKGDESSIKNSI
+337 NKGDDSSIKNNI
-349 AGLIQTFGNGLK
+349 AGLIQTFGNGIK
-361 EDQVM
+361 EDPIM
-366 FEKINSFIKND
+366 IDKINGFIKND
-377 LLSVLLNNKKVIGDL
+377 LLSMLLNNKKVIGDL

-426 VGGIIGLIIYGV
+426 VGGVIGLVIYGV
-438 ERLYHLMF
+438 EQIYHYFII

>member
-1 MLICE
+1 
-6 IRGKLFYINITEKSP
+6 
-21 KLVVKTFVIMKT
+21 MKT
-33 TIDHDITK
+33 TIDQDISK
-41 VKALRRMQATALGL
+41 VKALRKMKQNALAL
-55 LGFAVLLF
+55 LGIAVLLF
-63 IIAIYFKI
+63 VIAIYFKI
-71 PILQAF
+71 PMLQAF

-130 NREKLEIKLDEF
+130 NRDKLEIKLEEF
-142 NFALKASDWLSQEE
+142 NFATKASDWLSQEE
-156 NANKVANVV
+156 NADKVANVV
-165 AVNLIPGILRA
+165 AVNIIPGILKT

-185 IQVQFKEKLEGVNL
+185 IQVQFAAKLEGINF
-199 GNWVAVALEPLQ
+199 GNWVALALEPLQ
-211 KGDLKNQMLTNL
+211 KGNVKDQLLTNL

-228 SELTNN
+228 AELTNN
-234 KDLIRQKVKASTP
+234 KELIRKKVKASTP
-247 FLSFGLADKS
+247 LLSFGLADKS

-265 LQDFLD
+265 LQDFLN
-271 EAKKPE
+271 EAKNPE
-277 STVRLKID
+277 SAVRIKID
-285 EYIFNFL
+285 EYVYNFL

-306 DMILGF
+306 NMILNF

-327 EIKLSITTDL
+327 EIKLSITNDL
-337 SKGDESSIKNSI
+337 EKGDESSIKNNI
-349 AGLIQTFGNGLK
+349 ASLIQGFGNGIK
-361 EDQVM
+361 EDAIM
-366 FEKINSFIKND
+366 IDKINNFIKND
-377 LLSVLLNNKKVIGDL
+377 LLSILLNNKKVIGDL

-426 VGGIIGLIIYGV
+426 VGGLIGLVIYAV
-438 ERLYHLMF
+438 EWTYHYFVM

>member
-1 MLICE
+1 METSIDQE
-6 IRGKLFYINITEKSP
+6 NIFK
-21 KLVVKTFVIMKT
+21 K
-33 TIDHDITK
+33 
-41 VKALRRMQATALGL
+41 KALNKMKGNALAL
-55 LGFAVLLF
+55 LGIAVLLF

-71 PILQAF
+71 PMLQAF

-130 NREKLEIKLDEF
+130 NREKLEIKLEEF
-142 NFALKASDWLSQEE
+142 NFATKASDWLSQNE
-156 NANKVANVV
+156 NANKIANLV
-165 AVNLIPGILRA
+165 AVNIIPGILKT

-185 IQVQFKEKLEGVNL
+185 IQVQFKEKLDGINF
-199 GNWVAVALEPLQ
+199 GDWVALALEPLQ
-211 KGDLKNQMLTNL
+211 NGPFKDQLLTNI
-223 LEVMS
+223 LEVMTT
-228 SELTNN
+228 ELSNN
-234 KDLIRQKVKASTP
+234 KDLIRKKVKESTP

-257 ITEGVFNG
+257 ISEGVFNG
-265 LQDFLD
+265 LYDFLN
-271 EAKKPE
+271 EAKNPE
-277 STVRLKID
+277 SEIRLKID

-292 EKVKNSEEM
+292 DKVKNSEEM

-306 DMILGF
+306 NMILNF

-327 EIKLSITTDL
+327 EIKLSITNDL
-337 SKGDESSIKNSI
+337 EKGDESSIKNSI
-349 AGLIQTFGNGLK
+349 SNLIQTFGNGIK
-361 EDQVM
+361 EDQIM
-366 FEKINSFIKND
+366 IDKINNFIKND
-377 LLSVLLNNKKVIGDL
+377 LLSILLNNKKVIGDL

-426 VGGIIGLIIYGV
+426 VGGLIGLVIYAV
-438 ERLYHLMF
+438 EWTYHYFVI

>member
-1 MLICE
+1 METSTAQDIV
-6 IRGKLFYINITEKSP
+6 KL
-21 KLVVKTFVIMKT
+21 
-33 TIDHDITK
+33 
-41 VKALRRMQATALGL
+41 KALKKMKASALSL
-55 LGFAVLLF
+55 LGAAVLLF

-71 PILQAF
+71 PLLQAF

-130 NREKLEIKLDEF
+130 NREKLEIKLEEF
-142 NFALKASDWLSQEE
+142 NFATKASDWLSEIE
-156 NANKVANVV
+156 NANKIANVV
-165 AVNLIPGILRA
+165 AVNIIPGVLKT

-185 IQVQFKEKLEGVNL
+185 IQVQFKEKLEAINFGD
-199 GNWVAVALEPLQ
+199 WVALALEPLQ
-211 KGDLKNQMLTNL
+211 KGNVKDQLLTNL

-228 SELTNN
+228 SELASN
-234 KDLIRQKVKASTP
+234 KDLIRKKVKASTP

-257 ITEGVFNG
+257 ISEGIFNG
-265 LQDFLD
+265 LAEFLE
-271 EAKKPE
+271 EAKNPE
-277 STVRLKID
+277 SAVRIKID
-285 EYIFNFL
+285 EYVANFL
-292 EKVKNSEEM
+292 DEVKNSEEM

-306 DMILGF
+306 NLILGF
-312 VGKKEVQDYINGIWD
+312 AGKKEVQDYINGIWD
-327 EIKLSITTDL
+327 EIKLSISNDL
-337 SKGDESSIKNSI
+337 EKGDESSIKNNIS
-349 AGLIQTFGNGLK
+349 GLIQHFGSGLK
-361 EDQVM
+361 EDPVM
-366 FEKINSFIKND
+366 IDKINSFIKND

-426 VGGIIGLIIYGV
+426 VGGLIGLIIYGV
-438 ERLYHLMF
+438 EWTYHYFVM

>member
-1 MLICE
+1 METSTAQDIV
-6 IRGKLFYINITEKSP
+6 KL
-21 KLVVKTFVIMKT
+21 
-33 TIDHDITK
+33 
-41 VKALRRMQATALGL
+41 KALKKMKASALSL
-55 LGFAVLLF
+55 LGAAVLLF

-71 PILQAF
+71 PLLQAF

-130 NREKLEIKLDEF
+130 NREKLEIKLEEF
-142 NFALKASDWLSQEE
+142 NFATKASDWLSEVE
-156 NANKVANVV
+156 NANKIANVV
-165 AVNLIPGILRA
+165 AVNIIPGVLKT

-185 IQVQFKEKLEGVNL
+185 IQVQFKEKLEAINFGD
-199 GNWVAVALEPLQ
+199 WVALALEPLQ
-211 KGDLKNQMLTNL
+211 KGNVKDQLLTNL

-228 SELTNN
+228 SELANN
-234 KDLIRQKVKASTP
+234 KDLIRKKVKASTP

-257 ITEGVFNG
+257 ISEGIFNG
-265 LQDFLD
+265 LAEFLE
-271 EAKKPE
+271 EAKNPE
-277 STVRLKID
+277 SAVRIKID
-285 EYIFNFL
+285 EYVANFL
-292 EKVKNSEEM
+292 DEVKNSEEM

-306 DMILGF
+306 NLILGF

-327 EIKLSITTDL
+327 EIKLSISNDL
-337 SKGDESSIKNSI
+337 EKGDESSIKNNISS
-349 AGLIQTFGNGLK
+349 LIQRFGNGLK
-361 EDQVM
+361 EDPVM
-366 FEKINSFIKND
+366 IDKINNFIKND
-377 LLSVLLNNKKVIGDL
+377 LLEVLLNNKKVIGDL

-426 VGGIIGLIIYGV
+426 VGGLIGIIIYGV
-438 ERLYHLMF
+438 EWTYHYFVM

>member
-1 MLICE
+1 
-6 IRGKLFYINITEKSP
+6 
-21 KLVVKTFVIMKT
+21 MKT

-41 VKALRRMQATALGL
+41 VKALRRMQGTALGL

-142 NFALKASDWLSQEE
+142 NFALKASDWLSQQE
-156 NANKVANVV
+156 NSNKVANVV
-165 AVNLIPGILRA
+165 AVNLIPGILKA

-312 VGKKEVQDYINGIWD
+312 IGKKEVQDYINGIWD

-337 SKGDESSIKNSI
+337 NKGDESSIKNSI

-361 EDQVM
+361 EDPVM

-438 ERLYHLMF
+438 EWLYHLIL